1 LPTSLATDNVI
12 AKLYY
17 IGTVNTFHHSYS
29 QRILMYAPQKT
40 FTFLWYIIT

>member
-29 QRILMYAPQKT
+29 QRILRYALQKI
-40 FTFLWYIIT
+40 FTFLWNI